1 MLFPGHM
8 LFFLANAQ
16 RHVDRAAAALRE
28 GFVPYSVGQLGI
40 DFRPPDRM

>member
-8 LFFLANAQ
+8 LFFLRGGQ
-16 RHVDRAAAALRE
+16 QHLERAAAALE
-28 GFVPYSVGQLGI
+28 GGFVPYSVGQLGV